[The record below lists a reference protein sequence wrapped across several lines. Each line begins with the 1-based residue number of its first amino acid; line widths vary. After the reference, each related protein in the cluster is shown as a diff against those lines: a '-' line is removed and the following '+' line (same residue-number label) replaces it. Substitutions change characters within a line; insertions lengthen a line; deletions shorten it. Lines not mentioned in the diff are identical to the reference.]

1 MAQKISKKLSYIGE
15 NIKKI
20 RQVKRISQAD
30 FASLFNLA
38 RPSVGAYEEG
48 RSEPKIDNIIQ
59 IANYFRISIDV
70 LLTRKLTV
78 SEIYSL
84 DLLNEKLN
92 KAHKIKKGEKLKPK
106 TQNREGIGFI
116 KVNEYLDYIV
126 NYNTIDFI
134 QNLNQINLPVR
145 PSKLSRA
152 FEMSGSEMEYHQ
164 QGIHHGDILVG
175 EQVSIEKL
183 SSITGKVVTVVHKN
197 NLTSR
202 RLEKVNKEK
211 MALISDD
218 PNYPSIEIPL
228 LEIFEVWLIKSVFSS
243 YLNPPTLLEEKVLKL
258 EKNFE
263 ILNQSL
269 SPKQDT

>member
-30 FASLFNLA
+30 FAGLFNLA

-48 RSEPKIDNIIQ
+48 RSEPKIDNVIQ

-78 SEIYSL
+78 SEIYSF

-92 KAHKIKKGEKLKPK
+92 KAHKLDVDENTIKRKPS
-106 TQNREGIGFI
+106 NPGIGFI

-126 NYNTIDFI
+126 NHNSIDFI
-134 QNLNQINLPVR
+134 QSLSQIHLPIK
-145 PSKLSRA
+145 PSTLHRA
-152 FEMSGSEMEYHQ
+152 FEMNGSEMEYHQ

-175 EQVSIEKL
+175 TQIPMEKL
-183 SSITGKVVTVVHKN
+183 SSLEEKVVTIVHKN
-197 NLTSR
+197 NVTTRRMEKTSKDKII
-202 RLEKVNKEK
+202 L
-211 MALISDD
+211 ASDD
-218 PNYPSIEIPL
+218 PNYPHMEVLVSDIM
-228 LEIFEVWLIKSVFSS
+228 EVWLIKSVYSS
-243 YLNPPTLLEEKVLKL
+243 YLNPPTLLEERVLRL
-258 EKNFE
+258 EKDLESIKKN
-263 ILNQSL
+263 LKSQ
-269 SPKQDT
+269 